1 MGTRIDGI
9 NFFVVVF
16 FRLTF
21 SLSTVS
27 SSCQVEVCSREYAR
41 ATASEHITRGP
52 SYQYCTVLRSYS
64 ECIRAT
70 ARSCRGNLEYHSI
83 LSLVMQWSNDF
94 NCSYIIAHG
103 RPEYPPFYNGRVKP
117 RPTFATQCTY
127 KGRFQNNIVYSHC
140 GLFGDPHLRTFHNE
154 FQTCRVLGAWPLID
168 NSYLAVQVTNSAVV
182 KDGAATATSK
192 VTIIIREHS
201 PCTPEK
207 TYVAQTDFLPSVFV
221 DGTKSS
227 GPDKNVRIKEEVPGR
242 HVEIYIRHISTRI
255 VLHQIGHYLTFAIRI
270 PQEVAIQNGRS
281 DSFELCA
288 KGCPK
293 QERIDYSRLF
303 SLPNQWIP
311 IVTKNGKATIT
322 VQQAAKMCREFN
334 VTDFYFD
341 ACIFDL
347 LTTGDSSFSQ
357 AARQAMK
364 DVIALYPS
372 SVGMPNNQSFFLS
385 GRINLDERG
394 ILINKS
400 SQTAFSIIL
409 TAILILLFLCLNN

>member
-1 MGTRIDGI
+1 MIAQ
-9 NFFVVVF
+9 
-16 FRLTF
+16 
-21 SLSTVS
+21 LST
-27 SSCQVEVCSREYAR
+27 ELHYKRLR
-41 ATASEHITRGP
+41 ACYMVKSPGCRSVVAKLSEKYDISQEDIIRGRQNKNITDMIYEIASVAN
-52 SYQYCTVLRSYS
+52 Q
-64 ECIRAT
+64 
-70 ARSCRGNLEYHSI
+70 
-83 LSLVMQWSNDF
+83 
-94 NCSYIIAHG
+94 
-103 RPEYPPFYNGRVKP
+103 
-117 RPTFATQCTY
+117 
-127 KGRFQNNIVYSHC
+127 
-140 GLFGDPHLRTFHNE
+140 HL
-154 FQTCRVLGAWPLID
+154 QM
-168 NSYLAVQVTNSAVV
+168 
-182 KDGAATATSK
+182 

-364 DVIALYPS
+364 DVIAL
-372 SVGMPNNQSFFLS
+372 
-385 GRINLDERG
+385 
-394 ILINKS
+394 K
-400 SQTAFSIIL
+400 
-409 TAILILLFLCLNN
+409 